1 MAAWLPL
8 LKASLP
14 YVTQIVTAALPVFTP
29 KAGKPDSKDLIE
41 KQVAELQA
49 AVTQNAEAIR
59 LLAAELKQTIEGIA
73 AAGQAQQQEI
83 KALRRLVAA
92 SSVTAILAAGM
103 AIWALLRT
111 STLLG

>member
-14 YVTQIVTAALPVFTP
+14 YVTQIVTATLPVFTS
-29 KAGKPDSKDLIE
+29 KAGKTDSKDLIE
-41 KQVAELQA
+41 KQVAELQS

-73 AAGQAQQQEI
+73 AAGQAQQVEL
-83 KALRRLVAA
+83 KALRRVVLV
-92 SSVTAILAAGM
+92 SSVTAVVAAGV

>member
-14 YVTQIVTAALPVFTP
+14 YVTQIVTAALPVFTS
-29 KAGKPDSKDLIE
+29 KAGKTDSKDLIE

-73 AAGQAQQQEI
+73 AAGQAQQQEV
-83 KALRRLVAA
+83 KALRRLVAV
-92 SSVTAILAAGM
+92 SGLTAIVGAGM
-103 AIWALLRT
+103 AVWALLRMPMPI
-111 STLLG
+111 G